1 MRISIR
7 FHMRLT
13 NGGRL
18 AGGLALCAALLGSA
32 GAAGATGA
40 GGAASRPA
48 AAPTWVTTTGK
59 VVRLSVISG
68 WNNVNAG
75 FNFNGAAHGQMVV
88 TVPLG
93 DKVIVTYKNDV
104 TTPHNVDIIPYTQ
117 PLPGHGVAPA
127 FPGASSPL
135 PEFKPDAPPPQPR
148 TFSFVASK
156 AGTYMMVCGVAG
168 HALAGMWD
176 TFVVSGSATTAS
188 VTFNKAAVTTTTGT
202 TAPLATP
209 ANWAMTTGKVV
220 RLTLISGWNNANAG
234 FNFNGG
240 AYGRMVVTAPLGD
253 KVMVTYKNNVAV
265 FHDVDIIRYQTPLPS
280 HSASPAFAGARS
292 PLPQFKP
299 GAPLPSSGKPV
310 MFSFVADKAGTY
322 MIICGVPGHALAGMW
337 DTLVVSPTAKTAS
350 ITFKS

>member
-135 PEFKPDAPPPQPR
+135 PEFKP
-148 TFSFVASK
+148 
-156 AGTYMMVCGVAG
+156 
-168 HALAGMWD
+168 
-176 TFVVSGSATTAS
+176 
-188 VTFNKAAVTTTTGT
+188 
-202 TAPLATP
+202 
-209 ANWAMTTGKVV
+209 
-220 RLTLISGWNNANAG
+220 
-234 FNFNGG
+234 
-240 AYGRMVVTAPLGD
+240 
-253 KVMVTYKNNVAV
+253 
-265 FHDVDIIRYQTPLPS
+265 
-280 HSASPAFAGARS
+280 
-292 PLPQFKP
+292 